1 MTGVRR
7 YCTFQLAGE
16 SFALE
21 LGLVREVRRGAE
33 ITPVSGAP
41 PAVSGLVN
49 LDGKVATVLDAC
61 KALGLEARAEGACLA
76 RAGGACLV
84 VLGSGPDLV
93 ALRVDEIGSTVELAA
108 AEIEAL
114 PAAPEWLEGVAQHA
128 GRSLRVL
135 RADEILGGE
144 R

>member
-1 MTGVRR
+1 VTEVRR

-61 KALGLEARAEGACLA
+61 RALGLDARA
-76 RAGGACLV
+76 RGACLV
-84 VLGSGPDLV
+84 VLGSGPELV
-93 ALRVDEIGSTVELAA
+93 ALRVDEIGSAVELTS

-114 PAAPEWLEGVAQHA
+114 PAGPEWLEGVAQHG
-128 GRSLRVL
+128 GRSLSLV
-135 RADEILGGE
+135 RADEILGVE
-144 R
+144 TR